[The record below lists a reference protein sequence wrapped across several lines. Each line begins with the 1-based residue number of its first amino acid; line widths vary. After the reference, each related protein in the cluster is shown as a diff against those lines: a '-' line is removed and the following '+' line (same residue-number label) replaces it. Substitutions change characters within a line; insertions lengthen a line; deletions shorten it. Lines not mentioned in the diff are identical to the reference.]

1 MSGLTAV
8 ALLGATLIAFVMM
21 LVGLAMMLFRP
32 GRRKRGL
39 TIFLATPVIWVWV
52 MVAMVSWSSTQAGF
66 DGFMDQNEAR
76 SAGIDDPVEWAA
88 IRAERDAE
96 EERIAAEAA
105 AAAAAEERRKGFHC
119 LSGRDGAH
127 PAFKRI
133 VKNSMREPDSF
144 EHVKT
149 GVGPVTDGWH
159 TIRMVYRARNG
170 FGGMN
175 VGEAVGRYRNDDC
188 SVEVLSLE

>member
-105 AAAAAEERRKGFHC
+105 AAAAAR
-119 LSGRDGAH
+119 
-127 PAFKRI
+127 
-133 VKNSMREPDSF
+133 
-144 EHVKT
+144 
-149 GVGPVTDGWH
+149 
-159 TIRMVYRARNG
+159 
-170 FGGMN
+170 
-175 VGEAVGRYRNDDC
+175 
-188 SVEVLSLE
+188 